1 MRDRGGPGS
10 ARTRVDRRL
19 LLLLRLGLGG
29 LGLLSVRLRLLRG
42 DGGGEVRGALGREG
56 RVGLRCVWLR
66 RVGRLSRLS
75 RLAGLR
81 EAVAALRREAVPA
94 SALRGLGVCLGRQR
108 RAGAGLT
115 GERLLLVRRLGSLRR
130 LGGLKR
136 LRCLRRLAG
145 LREAVAARRL
155 VRRCGTGP
163 LCRGLRRG
171 GARSGRLEGCLLYT
185 S

>member
-1 MRDRGGPGS
+1 M
-10 ARTRVDRRL
+10 
-19 LLLLRLGLGG
+19 LRLGLGG

-56 RVGLRCVWLR
+56 RVGLR
-66 RVGRLSRLS
+66 RVGRLARLS

-94 SALRGLGVCLGRQR
+94 RALGGLGVCLGRQR
-108 RAGAGLT
+108 GAGAGLT
-115 GERLLLVRRLGSLRR
+115 GERLLLVRRLGRLRR
-130 LGGLKR
+130 LRGLKR

-163 LCRGLRRG
+163 HGPG
-171 GARSGRLEGCLLYT
+171 
-185 S
+185 